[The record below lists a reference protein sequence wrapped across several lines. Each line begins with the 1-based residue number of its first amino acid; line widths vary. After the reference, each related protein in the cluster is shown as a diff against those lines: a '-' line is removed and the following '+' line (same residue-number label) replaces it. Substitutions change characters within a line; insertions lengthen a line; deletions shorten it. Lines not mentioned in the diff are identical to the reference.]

1 MIFNNEGGVKMNT
14 KSTFPTP
21 LSEPKHHKKEWH
33 VNLETGFHIR
43 RVYGETERFTF
54 HDHDYFE
61 IFLTISGT
69 IKHYI
74 NGQTQYLEPGC
85 LVFIRPSDKHLYVYQ
100 NEKNYEFVNIT
111 LDPEVID
118 GLFIYLNPVINT
130 DTFLNKDLPPVV
142 RLADHDMQSFMKKVD
157 AFNTFQ
163 QEDIL
168 AQKTKIRTFL
178 LDTFVKF
185 FINYENNTQSETPIW
200 LDIVCEQMKK
210 TENFT
215 IGIKRM
221 VELSGKTQEH
231 LARSMQKYYHVTL
244 SEYINDLRL
253 NYAVNLIKNTNL
265 KITDICYEAG
275 FGNISTFYSVFQQK
289 FNISPKKFRG

>member
-1 MIFNNEGGVKMNT
+1 MNT
-14 KSTFPTP
+14 ESTFPSP
-21 LSEPKHHKKEWH
+21 LSEPKHHKKKWH
-33 VNLETGFHIR
+33 VNPETGFHIR
-43 RVYGETERFTF
+43 RVYGETERFIF

-74 NGQTQYLEPGC
+74 NGQTQDLEPGC

-111 LDPEVID
+111 LDPEIID
-118 GLFIYLNPVINT
+118 GLFMYLNPVVNT
-130 DTFLNKDLPPVV
+130 DIFLNNELPLAV

-178 LDTFVKF
+178 LDTFVKH
-185 FINYENNTQSETPIW
+185 FINYENNTQSETPVW
-200 LDIVCEQMKK
+200 LELVCEQMKK

-275 FGNISTFYSVFQQK
+275 FGNNSTFYSVFQKK